1 LKNNILHVSS
11 RKGQFLIVSMIAT
24 FMTVTAFIVIYPI
37 LSNQINSATGD
48 MDVYSATMLKLTPF
62 FILVSIILTIVF
74 ASLPM
79 REG

>member
-1 LKNNILHVSS
+1 MRMFS
-11 RKGQFLIVSMIAT
+11 RKGQFLIVAMLAT

-37 LSNQINSATGD
+37 MAAQINSAVGD

>member
-1 LKNNILHVSS
+1 MKIKKIS
-11 RKGQFLIVSMIAT
+11 GQFLIVSMIAT

-37 LSNQINSATGD
+37 LSSQINSATGD

-62 FILVSIILTIVF
+62 FIMVSIILTIVF
-74 ASLPM
+74 ASMPM